1 MKHTTRRSEINRHIK
16 SLLSCTAAA
25 ATTLVLAA
33 SHASAQHAHSQQAQ
47 SHATQS
53 PYAGQQDRA
62 ITSLSA
68 EDQKALA
75 NGEGWGL
82 AKPAELNGVPGPAH
96 LLELAKEIGLSSEQV
111 EKVQKLFKDM
121 KAQAIA
127 LGNEYMAAE
136 KAIDDY
142 FRSGSFSDR
151 ELRQRVDQAEQALAN
166 LRFLHLSYHH
176 RTLEVITPEQV
187 KQYNELRGYSQK
199 TIDDPCAN
207 VPQGHDPVMFRK
219 HMGCD

>member
-1 MKHTTRRSEINRHIK
+1 MRQFLVYSALALTVT
-16 SLLSCTAAA
+16 SLSGQALGQ
-25 ATTLVLAA
+25 TL
-33 SHASAQHAHSQQAQ
+33 HRGTHQAQ
-47 SHATQS
+47 SANTQT

-96 LLELAKEIGLSSEQV
+96 LLELSEKIGLAPEQV
-111 EKVQKLFKDM
+111 AKLQKLFNDM

-136 KAIDDY
+136 KAVDDY

-151 ELRQRVDQAEQALAN
+151 ELRQKVDQAEQARAN

-176 RTLEVITPEQV
+176 RTLDVVTPEQV

-207 VPQGHDPVMFRK
+207 VPAGHDPVMFRK

>member
-1 MKHTTRRSEINRHIK
+1 MSNK
-16 SLLSCTAAA
+16 LLSAGVFAMSIG
-25 ATTLVLAA
+25 LVNLA
-33 SHASAQHAHSQQAQ
+33 HAQMHQHSAQNDPGVHNQHQ
-47 SHATQS
+47 T
-53 PYAGQQDRA
+53 PYAGQQDRS

-68 EDQKALA
+68 EDQKALS

-96 LLELAKEIGLSSEQV
+96 FLELAQKIDLSPAQV
-111 EKVQKLFKDM
+111 EQLQKLFSDM

-142 FRSGSFSDR
+142 FRAGTFSDHA
-151 ELRQRVDQAEQALAN
+151 LRQRVDQAEQARAN

-176 RTLEVITPEQV
+176 RTLAVVTPEQV
-187 KQYNELRGYSQK
+187 KQYNEFRGYSSI
-199 TIDDPCAN
+199 IDDPCAN
-207 VPQGHDPVMFRK
+207 VPQGHDPVMFRQ

>member
-1 MKHTTRRSEINRHIK
+1 MKH
-16 SLLSCTAAA
+16 LLSCTVAALIFGVGSVYA
-25 ATTLVLAA
+25 
-33 SHASAQHAHSQQAQ
+33 QQA
-47 SHATQS
+47 HS
-53 PYAGQQDRA
+53 PYAGEQNRA

-68 EDQKALA
+68 DDQKALA

-82 AKPAELNGVPGPAH
+82 AKPAELTGVPGPAH
-96 LLELAKEIGLSSEQV
+96 LLELSEKIGLSPEQV
-111 EKVQKLFKDM
+111 AKLQKLFKDM

-136 KAIDDY
+136 KAVDDY
-142 FRSGSFSDR
+142 FRSASFSDR
-151 ELRQRVDQAEQALAN
+151 ELRQRVDQAEQARAN

-176 RTLEVITPEQV
+176 RTLDVVTPEQV

-199 TIDDPCAN
+199 TLDDPCAN
-207 VPQGHDPVMFRK
+207 VPEGHDPVMFRK

>member
-1 MKHTTRRSEINRHIK
+1 MK
-16 SLLSCTAAA
+16 LSRVCRALALTV
-25 ATTLVLAA
+25 VLT
-33 SHASAQHAHSQQAQ
+33 SGPTFAQMQHQGSHSQSAN
-47 SHATQS
+47 T
-53 PYAGQQDRA
+53 PYAGQQNRA

-68 EDQKALA
+68 DDQKALA

-96 LLELAKEIGLSSEQV
+96 LLELADKIGLSTEQV
-111 EKVQKLFKDM
+111 QRLQKLFTDM

-151 ELRQRVDQAEQALAN
+151 ELRAKVDQAEQARAN

-176 RTLEVITPEQV
+176 RTLDVVTPEQV
-187 KQYNELRGYSQK
+187 KQYNQLRGYSAK
-199 TIDDPCAN
+199 VIDDPCAN
-207 VPQGHDPVMFRK
+207 VPAGHDPAMFRK
-219 HMGCD
+219 HMGCN

>member
-1 MKHTTRRSEINRHIK
+1 MRY
-16 SLLSCTAAA
+16 LLSCSALVISISMFAAP
-25 ATTLVLAA
+25 V
-33 SHASAQHAHSQQAQ
+33 QAQ
-47 SHATQS
+47 MQGHTGHSLQNAGAQA
-53 PYAGQQDRA
+53 PYAGQQNRA

-68 EDQKALA
+68 DDQKAIA

-96 LLELAKEIGLSSEQV
+96 LLELADKIGLSPEQV
-111 EKVQKLFKDM
+111 EKLQKLFKDM

-127 LGNEYMAAE
+127 LGNEYTAAE
-136 KAIDDY
+136 KAVDDY

-151 ELRQRVDQAEQALAN
+151 ALREKVDQAEQARAN

-176 RTLEVITPEQV
+176 RTLDVVTPEQV
-187 KQYNELRGYSQK
+187 KQYNELRGYSPK
-199 TIDDPCAN
+199 VISDPCAN
-207 VPQGHDPVMFRK
+207 VPEGHDPVMFRK

>member
-1 MKHTTRRSEINRHIK
+1 MRQFLVYSALALTVT
-16 SLLSCTAAA
+16 SLSGQALGQ
-25 ATTLVLAA
+25 TL
-33 SHASAQHAHSQQAQ
+33 HRGTHQAQ
-47 SHATQS
+47 SANTQT

-96 LLELAKEIGLSSEQV
+96 LLELSEKIGLAPEQV
-111 EKVQKLFKDM
+111 AKLQKLFNDM

-136 KAIDDY
+136 KAVDDY
-142 FRSGSFSDR
+142 FRAGDFSER
-151 ELRQRVDQAEQALAN
+151 ALRQKVDQAEQARAN

-176 RTLEVITPEQV
+176 RTLDVVTPEQV

-207 VPQGHDPVMFRK
+207 VPAGHDPVMFRK